1 MNKLSKLRNC
11 QSKYDLACALG
22 YSETLLNYILFSK
35 STSNVYHEFTI
46 PKKTG
51 GQRQIL
57 SPNLKLKELQTS
69 LAVLLSDC
77 YDIIDTERLLKNKIK
92 DHSVRSFSS
101 HGFRRKLVVENL
113 PREIRFGIYSNAKNH
128 TNKRYVLNVDIE
140 NFFESITFARIV
152 GYFMK
157 NENFLLPYPVAI
169 LIAQISTYRPLSG
182 GQGYLPQGSPL
193 SPVISNLIGSILDT
207 KLLNLAKKYRLD
219 YSRYADDITLS
230 TNVKEFPL
238 DIAYMNDGTWII
250 GSKLEK
256 VIKTSKFDVNH
267 KKTRLYYKSNRQEVT
282 SLTVNKKVN
291 INRLYYRNTRSMVHQ
306 YCKTGEFFCSNKHRS
321 DMYNSA
327 HSLNSV
333 LGFIYEIKTRE
344 DELNQDIEGI
354 KEIGPALRSFEKF
367 SSIEK
372 LYTRFLFHSTFI
384 YPDRTVVIG
393 EGITDQLHLRVAYKK
408 LFGNK
413 SNFVNSIRFTY
424 LGKLKRFTDFTK
436 FDGGTSLLK
445 NFLEDYHLFFKSQ
458 TLGPNPCIILVDNDG
473 AGSGV
478 IAEARKIFSKSIEYI
493 DIKVGKDLD
502 FYHLYHNLYI
512 AQLKSIKDIEDLYPQ
527 SLVDTVIDNRVFES
541 IYKKT
546 NTVKKNWDENKFYSK
561 TYFYENLIRPNK
573 DTIDFS
579 GFQPIFETF
588 NYIQLH
594 YFIHR
599 LSTNYNKRL

>member
-1 MNKLSKLRNC
+1 MNKLSTFRGC
-11 QSKYDLACALG
+11 QSKRDLAFVLG
-22 YSETLLNYILFSK
+22 YSEKQLNHILFSN
-35 STSNVYHEFTI
+35 STSNAYYNFTI

-57 SPNLKLKELQTS
+57 APNLKLKELQTA
-69 LAVLLSDC
+69 LATLLSHC
-77 YDIIDTERLLKNKIK
+77 YDVLDTERLLKSGIK

-128 TNKRYVLNVDIE
+128 TNKRYVLNIDIE

-169 LIAQISTYRPLSG
+169 LIAQISTYRPPSG
-182 GQGYLPQGSPL
+182 AQGYLPQGSPL
-193 SPVISNLIGSILDT
+193 SPIISNLIGSILDA
-207 KLLNLAKKYRLD
+207 KILNLAKSYRLD

-230 TNVKEFPL
+230 TNAMDFPL
-238 DIAYMNDGTWII
+238 DIAYMSNGAWVV

-291 INRLYYRNTRSMVHQ
+291 VNKYYYRNTRSMVHQ
-306 YCKTGEFFCSNKHRS
+306 YCKTGAFFCSSKHRK
-321 DMYNSA
+321 DMHNSA
-327 HSLNSV
+327 HSLSSV

-344 DELNQDIEGI
+344 DELNQEIAGI
-354 KEIGPALRSFEKF
+354 KEIGPTIRSFEKF

-372 LYTRFLFHSTFI
+372 LYTRFLFHSTFV

-408 LFGNK
+408 LFDNK
-413 SNFVNSIRFTY
+413 ANFVSSMRFTY

-445 NFLEDYHLFFKSQ
+445 TFIKDYHLFFKSQ
-458 TLGPNPCIILVDNDG
+458 TLGPNPCIILVDNDV
-473 AGSGV
+473 AGTGV
-478 IAEARKIFSKSIEYI
+478 IKEARKSFPESINYI
-493 DIKVGKDLD
+493 KISVGRNVD
-502 FYHLYHNLYI
+502 FYHVYHNLYI
-512 AQLKSIKDIEDLYPQ
+512 AQLTDIKDIEDLYP
-527 SLVDTVIDNRVFES
+527 LNVVDTVIDNMIFES
-541 IYKKT
+541 VAKKDATYKGK
-546 NTVKKNWDENKFYSK
+546 VYSK
-561 TYFYENLIRPNK
+561 KYFYENVIRPDK
-573 DTIDFS
+573 DIIDFS

-594 YFIHR
+594 YCIHR
-599 LSTNYNKRL
+599 LSVNYNKNP